1 MSEKQEEYGMDLE
14 YEILTLT
21 DDDGVEHQFEVV
33 DSAELDGKEY
43 MALVP
48 VYEKP
53 EELLDDSGDLIV
65 LKVVEDDGEEYLD
78 SIEDEEEFDKVSTFF
93 MQRLSETFDF
103 EESEEE

>member
-1 MSEKQEEYGMDLE
+1 MSEKQEECGMDLE

-33 DSAELDGKEY
+33 DSAEFDGSEY

-53 EELLDDSGDLIV
+53 EDMIDDSGDLIV

-78 SIEDEEEFDKVSTFF
+78 SIEDEDEFNKVSDFF
-93 MQRLSETFDF
+93 MERLSDVFDF
-103 EESEEE
+103 EEPEE